1 MKFVKKIGLILS
13 AIVFCLSL
21 AAASAYAQPGK
32 ARYEGNNGKHKGWE
46 KGKHKGWQK
55 RDKRSERRITRG
67 YNNGQINS
75 SEYRRL
81 QRRGN
86 RLERVED
93 RYRRDGYLNTRER
106 RKLNT
111 KYSKYNR
118 KINRA
123 RRNQ

>member
-1 MKFVKKIGLILS
+1 MKIVKKIGFVLF
-13 AIVFCLSL
+13 AIAFCLSL
-21 AAASAYAQPGK
+21 SITSAYAQPGK
-32 ARYEGNNGKHKGWE
+32 ARYEGNNGKHKGWV
-46 KGKHKGWQK
+46 KGQHKGWRK
-55 RDKRSERRITRG
+55 RDSRSERRVYRG
-67 YNNGQINS
+67 YRSGQINS

-86 RLERVED
+86 RLERVEY
-93 RYRRDGYLNTRER
+93 RYRRDGSLNAKER

-111 KYSKYNR
+111 KYTKYNG